1 MGIIERQ
8 ALKNT
13 IFSYIGLVLGY
24 LNVIVLFPAYFTIEQ
39 FGLIQLIQSISVVYS
54 QFSAFGLVNII
65 VRYFPFFKSEDK
77 KHSGFVAWTMLIMI
91 AGFLVITLIYVIFRP
106 LIISAYIERSSMF
119 VEYYYILIPLS
130 FFTLLFN
137 VFESYVRAIH
147 RTVFAAFLKDVV
159 FRVLITAGIFLYFF
173 KLISYESFV
182 LYFVLSNTIIAF
194 ILILQYII
202 SREFK
207 FSFNLKTIPFLKIRE
222 ILKYGMFTL
231 LAGSSYFFA
240 QNIDKI
246 MLGSL
251 VGLEVVGIYS
261 VFLYVATVI
270 IFPARSLYR
279 ISVPIIA
286 NCWKNNDT
294 EQIKMIYRR
303 SSLILMILG
312 SIIYIGIFVN
322 MDNISHFLKPGYREN
337 FIFFVF
343 LGLSFLVDMT
353 GGLNSDIINTSPR
366 YRYDTVFNLVY
377 MVSCVLLN
385 FIFIKLMGGLGA
397 AVAMAIAMFFFNFLK
412 WAFLKWKYNMQP
424 FGFKNLMVLII
435 GGISLAAGWY
445 FPVLKNLYI
454 DILVRSAL
462 TSLVYFGLIYIFKV
476 SEDINGKIT
485 KIFNLI
491 TVKS

>member
-1 MGIIERQ
+1 
-8 ALKNT
+8 
-13 IFSYIGLVLGY
+13 
-24 LNVIVLFPAYFTIEQ
+24 
-39 FGLIQLIQSISVVYS
+39 
-54 QFSAFGLVNII
+54 
-65 VRYFPFFKSEDK
+65 
-77 KHSGFVAWTMLIMI
+77 
-91 AGFLVITLIYVIFRP
+91 
-106 LIISAYIERSSMF
+106 
-119 VEYYYILIPLS
+119 
-130 FFTLLFN
+130 
-137 VFESYVRAIH
+137 VRAIH

-173 KLISYESFV
+173 KIISYESFV

-207 FSFNLKTIPFLKIRE
+207 FSFNLRTIPFLKIRE

-462 TSLVYFGLIYIFKV
+462 TSVLYFGLIYIFKV
-476 SEDINGKIT
+476 SDDINGKIN
-485 KIFNLI
+485 KILKLLP
-491 TVKS
+491 VKL

>member
-1 MGIIERQ
+1 LGIIERQ

-353 GGLNSDIINTSPR
+353 GGLNSDINN
-366 YRYDTVFNLVY
+366 Y
-377 MVSCVLLN
+377 
-385 FIFIKLMGGLGA
+385 
-397 AVAMAIAMFFFNFLK
+397 
-412 WAFLKWKYNMQP
+412 
-424 FGFKNLMVLII
+424 
-435 GGISLAAGWY
+435 
-445 FPVLKNLYI
+445 
-454 DILVRSAL
+454 
-462 TSLVYFGLIYIFKV
+462 
-476 SEDINGKIT
+476 SEYH
-485 KIFNLI
+485 
-491 TVKS
+491 